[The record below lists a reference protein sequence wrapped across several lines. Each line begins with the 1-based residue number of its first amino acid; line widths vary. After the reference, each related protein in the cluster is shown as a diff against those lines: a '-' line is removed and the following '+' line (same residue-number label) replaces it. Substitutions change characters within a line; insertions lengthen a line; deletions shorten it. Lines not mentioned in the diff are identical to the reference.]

1 MDDRTFANSS
11 RFMALAASGRLAFIL
26 AWAIAAVDLG

>member
-11 RFMALAASGRLAFIL
+11 PIYGAGGEWPLSVCI
-26 AWAIAAVDLG
+26 DLDNSRG

>member
-11 RFMALAASGRLAFIL
+11 RFMALAASGRLAFVL
-26 AWAIAAVDLG
+26 TWTIAAVDLR